1 MNSFLPTSFGDAV
14 AMLCSAALTYTAVS
28 TLFALRDACRAHA
41 KACAAFVESTEIGG
55 GFGPRR
61 SA

>member
-1 MNSFLPTSFGDAV
+1 MMPTSFGDAV
-14 AMLCSAALTYTAVS
+14 AMLCAAALTYTAVS
-28 TLFALRDACRAHA
+28 TLCALRDACRAHG
-41 KACAAFVESTEIGG
+41 KACAAFIEATKIGG